1 MNGSQ
6 TILIHTIARQRSDE
20 IRSQAER
27 VRLVAEIDRENG
39 YPTMIE
45 RVRRVVG
52 NALVRTGKVV
62 GGERTP
68 VRSTDRV
75 AGATTLRI
83 AR

>member
-6 TILIHTIARQRSDE
+6 TILIHTIARQRNDE
-20 IRSQAER
+20 IRIQAER
-27 VRLVAEIDRENG
+27 VRLLAEVSRENG
-39 YPTMIE
+39 IPTVFE
-45 RVRRVVG
+45 RVRRFVG
-52 NALVRTGKVV
+52 NALVRTGNLV